1 MWMNFQREAVESSL
15 AQGLSEFSKAQ
26 KLGTNWR
33 WEERGGWWMCTA
45 APGFGRGDRP
55 GQERQPSMEGSQR
68 GEDRQIAP
76 GGARSLRFGRDDREA
91 GWDDKPQTG
100 GEQRGMT
107 PKDCK
112 RLAEVDF
119 PIAVVSRHFRR
130 GRSPSGMD
138 IVHLW
143 WARRPP
149 AAWSCSY
156 PSSRPFFL
164 SSRPERRDLAP
175 PGAIPSAQLIPA
187 PQDSYL
193 HAPGESK
200 KPPKRFH
207 TISRRPL
214 KLKRKIQS

>member
-1 MWMNFQREAVESSL
+1 MNFQRAAVESSL

-26 KLGTNWR
+26 RPGTNWR
-33 WEERGGWWMCTA
+33 WGRARRLVDVCRC
-45 APGFGRGDRP
+45 PGFWPRGSPWSRA
-55 GQERQPSMEGSQR
+55 STLN
-68 GEDRQIAP
+68 GEDRQIGP
-76 GGARSLRFGRDDREA
+76 GGARSLHFGRDDREE
-91 GWDDKPQTG
+91 GRDGKPQTG
-100 GEQRGMT
+100 GEQRGMI

-119 PIAVVSRHFRR
+119 PIAVVSRRFRR

-143 WARRPP
+143 WARRPL

-164 SSRPERRDLAP
+164 SSRPQRRDLAP

-193 HAPGESK
+193 HAPGDLKNSQK
-200 KPPKRFH
+200 GSTRFQEDP
-207 TISRRPL
+207 SF
-214 KLKRKIQS
+214 KG